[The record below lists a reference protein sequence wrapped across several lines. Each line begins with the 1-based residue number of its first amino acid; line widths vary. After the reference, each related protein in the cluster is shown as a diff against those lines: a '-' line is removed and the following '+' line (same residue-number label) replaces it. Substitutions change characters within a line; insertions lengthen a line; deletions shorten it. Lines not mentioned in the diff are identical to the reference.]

1 VKYPVIGICVIRNAE
16 SHHYVW
22 VHGTIHQPISCA
34 FLSLVQY
41 NGRTSTTE
49 SRTVPGFP
57 SLLVSGRS
65 RSPSI
70 IVHMDRTPARSPPLR
85 PVFATELRL
94 PPTNTVDSIP
104 LRLVA
109 VYPEKRIAGS
119 VPRGNANGVGA
130 SEGAAAGQEQEG
142 NDIKPKKKSSKKGKG
157 AAKAAKKQ
165 QTAEEELERDV
176 LAAGQMDEELARDMQ
191 NVSIDDVNVTAGDE
205 EEEGDDQDDEEDGEE
220 DMEGEVPQDEA
231 TRPVDPD
238 SDNDIPEE
246 PEIVPQRDSIFI
258 SGRNKSTP
266 NVVADWSFVDVDAL
280 AAAALDGPPAS
291 NAPSNN
297 SNCTTTSKTPFSNK

>member
-1 VKYPVIGICVIRNAE
+1 MRLPFFSSIQWEDIYYRVKDGPWLPEPVSFRTQSFSVHNSAHGPDASTKPAIASSIRHGI
-16 SHHYVW
+16 
-22 VHGTIHQPISCA
+22 
-34 FLSLVQY
+34 
-41 NGRTSTTE
+41 
-49 SRTVPGFP
+49 
-57 SLLVSGRS
+57 
-65 RSPSI
+65 
-70 IVHMDRTPARSPPLR
+70 TPAADEYRG
-85 PVFATELRL
+85 F
-94 PPTNTVDSIP
+94 NSIAP
-104 LRLVA
+104 GSSV
-109 VYPEKRIAGS
+109 PEKRIAGS